1 MATSPVAGD
10 GGRTEKDVVSLEEIL
25 RAFGAPINEEQAW
38 AMCYQCAK
46 SLQDDWRRCRKE
58 CFQFTGG
65 ESVAL
70 RKDGSVGAV
79 RTDTSGPARFESQLV
94 YSLGLVVYRAL
105 DYGLSESEERELSH
119 PLEDLIDRMTSNDND
134 DSQNHD
140 EGIEDSDEEITSEDT
155 VKTLERVVKL
165 CASHLQNPSE
175 AAGHYQ
181 AVCRALVAEC
191 QELTSFL
198 AKISMGK
205 EALREMA
212 DEIGDVDDEDLD
224 QLQLAKEE
232 WARLWMQVMKDLRS
246 GVHLKKVVVE
256 HNTGPM
262 EWELTPYE
270 ILMDDIRS
278 RRYVLR
284 KVMPEEVNS
293 WVDGEPPQV
302 MEKLQKNAHDVILEF
317 IRSRPPLSAAHV
329 WRYLEAKN
337 RQLKPPPPEEKT
349 LHERIMDEIKE
360 LPKLKPVSRRNQL
373 VKSQTRVKLPIPE
386 IQVFFSNEQEEEEAE
401 EGDEN
406 DGSPTPKKKILKA
419 PDFKFNWDSEED
431 TDSEKENEDF
441 SGYDDVNPK
450 RRKEPDYDFDPDP
463 DLPVPVDTVVRFTR
477 TAGAWDWLRAS
488 FSDWVVSLLD
498 AGFQT
503 LEQICAYLFPGA
515 RRGLSKLLVAVKGLG
530 TIRAQT
536 QATAPSAYPD
546 LPPDDELL
554 LVLPGQTVD
563 EVTDL
568 MSPPSPQQRP
578 RRNSLGSETPTQEIA
593 TQSHRVRFSGMMG
606 NGHAYGGG
614 GGPYYRYIDPEEE
627 KHEAWKNPVQCLSL
641 TIEEVM
647 HIREVLVS
655 AELENL
661 QGRREIY
668 LLLKKGKICFSCRSK
683 RFSIFNW
690 SYTCKFCKRCVCSHC
705 CRKMRIPT
713 EHFLRTPVYTLSP
726 TTSPHSSP
734 SNAVDQ
740 LKEDTLTS
748 DFRVAADVEK
758 SSVESNETGDIQHVQ
773 HVHLHSL
780 QENSTERNNNTTGEV
795 HVRVVLHV
803 EEGSIESTGSAPST
817 PNASPSI
824 APKILRQPFMDK
836 APMMDICVDCKAFV
850 CDIIRASKTTLAYH
864 ARRPLTRHQSMR
876 RDKSAPPRAKF
887 ERNNQHR
894 SSVKFDASQ
903 QQVSFEK

>member
-1 MATSPVAGD
+1 
-10 GGRTEKDVVSLEEIL
+10 KDVFTLEEIL

-65 ESVAL
+65 EGVAL

-79 RTDTSGPARFESQLV
+79 RTDTSGPVRFESQLV

-155 VKTLERVVKL
+155 VKTLQQVVKL

-284 KVMPEEVNS
+284 KVM
-293 WVDGEPPQV
+293 VDGEPPQV

-317 IRSRPPLSAAHV
+317 IRSRPPLSAA
-329 WRYLEAKN
+329 KN
-337 RQLKPPPPEEKT
+337 RQLKPAPPEEKT

-373 VKSQTRVKLPIPE
+373 VKSQTIDIVRVKTAL
-386 IQVFFSNEQEEEEAE
+386 EQEEEAE

-419 PDFKFNWDSEED
+419 PDFKFNWDSEEE

-450 RRKEPDYDFDPDP
+450 RRKEFH
-463 DLPVPVDTVVRFTR
+463 VVEQL
-477 TAGAWDWLRAS
+477 GSMGLLS
-488 FSDWVVSLLD
+488 PFS
-498 AGFQT
+498 T
-503 LEQICAYLFPGA
+503 
-515 RRGLSKLLVAVKGLG
+515 
-530 TIRAQT
+530 
-536 QATAPSAYPD
+536 
-546 LPPDDELL
+546 
-554 LVLPGQTVD
+554 
-563 EVTDL
+563 VTDL
-568 MSPPSPQQRP
+568 MSPPSPQHRP

-593 TQSHRVRFSGMMG
+593 TQSHR
-606 NGHAYGGG
+606 
-614 GGPYYRYIDPEEE
+614 
-627 KHEAWKNPVQCLSL
+627 EAWKNPVQCLSL

-748 DFRVAADVEK
+748 DSSVGSDVEK
-758 SSVESNETGDIQHVQ
+758 SSVESNNTEDTQHVQHVQ
-773 HVHLHSL
+773 HVHLHTVE
-780 QENSTERNNNTTGEV
+780 ENS
-795 HVRVVLHV
+795 L
-803 EEGSIESTGSAPST
+803 ESTGSAPST

-824 APKILRQPFMDK
+824 APKILRQPFLDK

-864 ARRPLTRHQSMR
+864 ARRPLTRHQSIR

-887 ERNNQHR
+887 DRNNQHR

>member
-1 MATSPVAGD
+1 MATSPVAGEV
-10 GGRTEKDVVSLEEIL
+10 GRTEKDVFTLEEIL

-65 ESVAL
+65 EGVAL

-79 RTDTSGPARFESQLV
+79 RTDTSGPVRFESQLV

-155 VKTLERVVKL
+155 VKTLQQVVKL

-284 KVMPEEVNS
+284 KVM
-293 WVDGEPPQV
+293 VDGEPPQV

-317 IRSRPPLSAAHV
+317 IRSRPPLSAA
-329 WRYLEAKN
+329 KN
-337 RQLKPPPPEEKT
+337 RQLKPAPPEEKT

-373 VKSQTRVKLPIPE
+373 VKSQTIDIVRVKTAL
-386 IQVFFSNEQEEEEAE
+386 EQEEEAE

-419 PDFKFNWDSEED
+419 PDFKFNWDSEEE

-450 RRKEPDYDFDPDP
+450 RRKEFH
-463 DLPVPVDTVVRFTR
+463 VVEQL
-477 TAGAWDWLRAS
+477 GSMGLLS
-488 FSDWVVSLLD
+488 PFS
-498 AGFQT
+498 T
-503 LEQICAYLFPGA
+503 
-515 RRGLSKLLVAVKGLG
+515 
-530 TIRAQT
+530 
-536 QATAPSAYPD
+536 
-546 LPPDDELL
+546 
-554 LVLPGQTVD
+554 
-563 EVTDL
+563 VTDL
-568 MSPPSPQQRP
+568 MSPPSPQHRP

-593 TQSHRVRFSGMMG
+593 TQSHR
-606 NGHAYGGG
+606 
-614 GGPYYRYIDPEEE
+614 
-627 KHEAWKNPVQCLSL
+627 EAWKNPVQCLSL

-748 DFRVAADVEK
+748 DGSVGSDVEK
-758 SSVESNETGDIQHVQ
+758 SSVESNNTEDTQHVP
-773 HVHLHSL
+773 HVHLHSVA
-780 QENSTERNNNTTGEV
+780 ENS
-795 HVRVVLHV
+795 L
-803 EEGSIESTGSAPST
+803 ESTGSAPST

-824 APKILRQPFMDK
+824 APKILRQPFLDK

-864 ARRPLTRHQSMR
+864 ARRPLTRHQSIR

-887 ERNNQHR
+887 DRNNQHR

>member
-1 MATSPVAGD
+1 MATSPVAGEV
-10 GGRTEKDVVSLEEIL
+10 GRTEKDVFTLEEIL

-65 ESVAL
+65 EGVAL

-79 RTDTSGPARFESQLV
+79 RTDTSGPVRFESQLV

-155 VKTLERVVKL
+155 VKTLQQVVKL

-284 KVMPEEVNS
+284 KVM
-293 WVDGEPPQV
+293 VDGEPPQV

-337 RQLKPPPPEEKT
+337 RQLKPAPPEEKT

-373 VKSQTRVKLPIPE
+373 VKSQTIDIVRVKTAL
-386 IQVFFSNEQEEEEAE
+386 EQEEEAE

-419 PDFKFNWDSEED
+419 PDFKFNWDSEEE

-450 RRKEPDYDFDPDP
+450 RRKEPDFDFDPDP

-477 TAGAWDWLRAS
+477 TAGVWDWLRAS

-503 LEQICAYLFPGA
+503 LEQICAYLFP
-515 RRGLSKLLVAVKGLG
+515 
-530 TIRAQT
+530 
-536 QATAPSAYPD
+536 
-546 LPPDDELL
+546 
-554 LVLPGQTVD
+554 VLPGQTVD
-563 EVTDL
+563 DVTDL
-568 MSPPSPQQRP
+568 MSPPSPQHRP

-593 TQSHRVRFSGMMG
+593 TQSHR
-606 NGHAYGGG
+606 
-614 GGPYYRYIDPEEE
+614 
-627 KHEAWKNPVQCLSL
+627 EAWKNPVQCLSL

-748 DFRVAADVEK
+748 DSSVGSDVEK
-758 SSVESNETGDIQHVQ
+758 SSVESNNTEDTQHVPHVPRVP
-773 HVHLHSL
+773 HVHLHSVA
-780 QENSTERNNNTTGEV
+780 ENSLERNNNTPGEV
-795 HVRVVLHV
+795 HVRVTLHV
-803 EEGSIESTGSAPST
+803 EDSLMESTGSAPST

-824 APKILRQPFMDK
+824 APKILRQPFLDK

-864 ARRPLTRHQSMR
+864 ARRPLTRHQSIR

-887 ERNNQHR
+887 DRNNQHR

>member
-1 MATSPVAGD
+1 MATSPVAGEV
-10 GGRTEKDVVSLEEIL
+10 GRTEKDVFTLEEIL

-65 ESVAL
+65 EGVAL

-79 RTDTSGPARFESQLV
+79 RTDTSGPVRFESQLV

-155 VKTLERVVKL
+155 VKTLQQVVKL

-284 KVMPEEVNS
+284 KVM
-293 WVDGEPPQV
+293 VDGEPPQV

-317 IRSRPPLSAAHV
+317 IRSRPPLSAA
-329 WRYLEAKN
+329 KN
-337 RQLKPPPPEEKT
+337 RQLKPAPPEEKT

-373 VKSQTRVKLPIPE
+373 VKSQTK
-386 IQVFFSNEQEEEEAE
+386 QEEEAE

-419 PDFKFNWDSEED
+419 PDFKFNWDSEEE

-450 RRKEPDYDFDPDP
+450 RRKEPDFDFDPDP

-477 TAGAWDWLRAS
+477 TAGVWDWLRAS

-530 TIRAQT
+530 TIRAQM
-536 QATAPSAYPD
+536 QATTPSTYPD
-546 LPPDDELL
+546 LPSDDE
-554 LVLPGQTVD
+554 VLPGQTVD
-563 EVTDL
+563 DVTDL
-568 MSPPSPQQRP
+568 MSPPSPQHRP

-593 TQSHRVRFSGMMG
+593 TQSHR
-606 NGHAYGGG
+606 
-614 GGPYYRYIDPEEE
+614 
-627 KHEAWKNPVQCLSL
+627 EAWKNPVQCLSL

-748 DFRVAADVEK
+748 DGSVGSDVEK
-758 SSVESNETGDIQHVQ
+758 SSVESNNTEDTQHVP
-773 HVHLHSL
+773 HVHLHSVA
-780 QENSTERNNNTTGEV
+780 ENS
-795 HVRVVLHV
+795 L
-803 EEGSIESTGSAPST
+803 ESTGSAPST

-824 APKILRQPFMDK
+824 APKILRQPFLDK

-864 ARRPLTRHQSMR
+864 ARRPLTRHQSIR

-887 ERNNQHR
+887 DRNNQHR

>member
-1 MATSPVAGD
+1 MATSPVAGEV
-10 GGRTEKDVVSLEEIL
+10 GRTEKDVFTLEEIL

-65 ESVAL
+65 EGVAL

-79 RTDTSGPARFESQLV
+79 RTDTSGPVRFESQLV

-155 VKTLERVVKL
+155 VKTLQQVVKL

-284 KVMPEEVNS
+284 KVMPEEVNQ

-337 RQLKPPPPEEKT
+337 RQLKPAPPEEKT

-373 VKSQTRVKLPIPE
+373 VKSQTRIKLPFPE
-386 IQVFFSNEQEEEEAE
+386 IQVFFSDVDIVRVKTALEQEEEAE

-419 PDFKFNWDSEED
+419 PDFKFNWDSEEE

-450 RRKEPDYDFDPDP
+450 RRK
-463 DLPVPVDTVVRFTR
+463 
-477 TAGAWDWLRAS
+477 
-488 FSDWVVSLLD
+488 
-498 AGFQT
+498 
-503 LEQICAYLFPGA
+503 
-515 RRGLSKLLVAVKGLG
+515 
-530 TIRAQT
+530 
-536 QATAPSAYPD
+536 
-546 LPPDDELL
+546 
-554 LVLPGQTVD
+554 VLPGQTVD
-563 EVTDL
+563 DVTDL
-568 MSPPSPQQRP
+568 MSPPSPQHRP

-593 TQSHRVRFSGMMG
+593 TQSHR
-606 NGHAYGGG
+606 
-614 GGPYYRYIDPEEE
+614 
-627 KHEAWKNPVQCLSL
+627 EAWKNPVQCLSL

-748 DFRVAADVEK
+748 DSSVGSDVEK
-758 SSVESNETGDIQHVQ
+758 SSVESNNTEDTQHVPHVPRVP
-773 HVHLHSL
+773 HVHLHSVA
-780 QENSTERNNNTTGEV
+780 ENSLERNNNTPGEV
-795 HVRVVLHV
+795 HVRVTLHV
-803 EEGSIESTGSAPST
+803 EDSLMESTGSAPST

-824 APKILRQPFMDK
+824 APKILRQPFLDK

-864 ARRPLTRHQSMR
+864 ARRPLTRHQSIR

-887 ERNNQHR
+887 DRNNQHR

>member
-1 MATSPVAGD
+1 MATSPVAGEV
-10 GGRTEKDVVSLEEIL
+10 GRTEKDVFTLEEIL

-65 ESVAL
+65 EGVAL

-79 RTDTSGPARFESQLV
+79 RTDTSGPVRFESQLV

-155 VKTLERVVKL
+155 VKTLQQVVKL

-284 KVMPEEVNS
+284 KVMPEEVNQ

-337 RQLKPPPPEEKT
+337 RQLKPAPPEEKT

-373 VKSQTRVKLPIPE
+373 VKSQTRIKLPFPE
-386 IQVFFSNEQEEEEAE
+386 IQVFFSDVDIVRVKTALEQEEEAE

-419 PDFKFNWDSEED
+419 PDFKFNWDSEEE

-450 RRKEPDYDFDPDP
+450 RRKEPDFDFDPDP

-477 TAGAWDWLRAS
+477 TAGVWDWLRAS

-503 LEQICAYLFPGA
+503 LEQICAYLFP
-515 RRGLSKLLVAVKGLG
+515 
-530 TIRAQT
+530 
-536 QATAPSAYPD
+536 
-546 LPPDDELL
+546 
-554 LVLPGQTVD
+554 VLPGQTVD
-563 EVTDL
+563 DVTDL
-568 MSPPSPQQRP
+568 MSPPSPQHRP

-593 TQSHRVRFSGMMG
+593 TQSHR
-606 NGHAYGGG
+606 
-614 GGPYYRYIDPEEE
+614 
-627 KHEAWKNPVQCLSL
+627 EAWKNPVQCLSL

-748 DFRVAADVEK
+748 DSSVGSDVEK
-758 SSVESNETGDIQHVQ
+758 SSVESNNTEDTQHVPHVPRVP
-773 HVHLHSL
+773 HVHLHSVA
-780 QENSTERNNNTTGEV
+780 ENS
-795 HVRVVLHV
+795 L
-803 EEGSIESTGSAPST
+803 ESTGSAPST

-824 APKILRQPFMDK
+824 APKILRQPFLDK

-864 ARRPLTRHQSMR
+864 ARRPLTRHQSIR

-887 ERNNQHR
+887 DRNNQHR

>member
-10 GGRTEKDVVSLEEIL
+10 GGRSEKDVFSLEEIL

-79 RTDTSGPARFESQLV
+79 RTESSGPARFESQLV

-155 VKTLERVVKL
+155 VKTLEQVVKL

-284 KVMPEEVNS
+284 KVMPEEVNQ

-317 IRSRPPLSAAHV
+317 IRSRPPLSAA
-329 WRYLEAKN
+329 KN
-337 RQLKPPPPEEKT
+337 RQLKPAPPEEKT

-373 VKSQTRVKLPIPE
+373 VKSQTIDIVRVKTAL
-386 IQVFFSNEQEEEEAE
+386 EQEEEEAE

-419 PDFKFNWDSEED
+419 PDFKFNWDSEEE

-450 RRKEPDYDFDPDP
+450 RRK
-463 DLPVPVDTVVRFTR
+463 
-477 TAGAWDWLRAS
+477 
-488 FSDWVVSLLD
+488 
-498 AGFQT
+498 GFQT
-503 LEQICAYLFPGA
+503 LEQICAYLFP
-515 RRGLSKLLVAVKGLG
+515 
-530 TIRAQT
+530 
-536 QATAPSAYPD
+536 
-546 LPPDDELL
+546 
-554 LVLPGQTVD
+554 VLPGQTVD

-568 MSPPSPQQRP
+568 MSDPSTQQRP

-593 TQSHRVRFSGMMG
+593 TQSHR
-606 NGHAYGGG
+606 
-614 GGPYYRYIDPEEE
+614 
-627 KHEAWKNPVQCLSL
+627 EAWKNPVQCLSL

-748 DFRVAADVEK
+748 VSSEAGQD
-758 SSVESNETGDIQHVQ
+758 SSVESTDTEDNVIQY
-773 HVHLHSL
+773 VHLHSTSIE
-780 QENSTERNNNTTGEV
+780 ENSVERNNNTTGEV
-795 HVRVVLHV
+795 HVRVTLHV
-803 EEGSIESTGSAPST
+803 EEGSLESTGSAPST

-824 APKILRQPFMDK
+824 APKILRQPFLDK

-887 ERNNQHR
+887 DRNNQHR

>member
-1 MATSPVAGD
+1 MATSPVAGEV
-10 GGRTEKDVVSLEEIL
+10 GRTEKDVFTLEEIL

-65 ESVAL
+65 EGVAL

-79 RTDTSGPARFESQLV
+79 RTDTSGPVRFESQLV

-155 VKTLERVVKL
+155 VKTLQQVVKL

-284 KVMPEEVNS
+284 KVMPEEVNQ

-337 RQLKPPPPEEKT
+337 RQLKPAPPEEKT

-373 VKSQTRVKLPIPE
+373 VKSQTRIKLPFPE
-386 IQVFFSNEQEEEEAE
+386 IQVFFSDVDIVRVKTALEQEEEAE

-419 PDFKFNWDSEED
+419 PDFKFNWDSEEE

-450 RRKEPDYDFDPDP
+450 RRK
-463 DLPVPVDTVVRFTR
+463 
-477 TAGAWDWLRAS
+477 
-488 FSDWVVSLLD
+488 
-498 AGFQT
+498 
-503 LEQICAYLFPGA
+503 
-515 RRGLSKLLVAVKGLG
+515 
-530 TIRAQT
+530 
-536 QATAPSAYPD
+536 
-546 LPPDDELL
+546 
-554 LVLPGQTVD
+554 
-563 EVTDL
+563 VTDL
-568 MSPPSPQQRP
+568 MSPPSPQHRP

-606 NGHAYGGG
+606 SGHGGG
-614 GGPYYRYIDPEEE
+614 GGTYYGYIDPEEA

-748 DFRVAADVEK
+748 DSSVGSDVEK
-758 SSVESNETGDIQHVQ
+758 SSVESNNTEDTQHVPHVPRVP
-773 HVHLHSL
+773 HVHLHSVA
-780 QENSTERNNNTTGEV
+780 ENSLERNNNTPGEV
-795 HVRVVLHV
+795 HVRVTLHV
-803 EEGSIESTGSAPST
+803 EDSLMESTGSAPST

-824 APKILRQPFMDK
+824 APKILRQPFLDK

-864 ARRPLTRHQSMR
+864 ARRPLTRHQSIR

-887 ERNNQHR
+887 DRNNQHR

>member
-317 IRSRPPLSAAHV
+317 IRSRPPLSAA
-329 WRYLEAKN
+329 KN
-337 RQLKPPPPEEKT
+337 RQLKPAPPEEKT

-386 IQVFFSNEQEEEEAE
+386 IQVFFSNVDIVRVKTALEQEEEEAE

-419 PDFKFNWDSEED
+419 PDFKFNWDSEAN

-503 LEQICAYLFPGA
+503 LEQICAYLFPEFHVVEQLGSM
-515 RRGLSKLLVAVKGLG
+515 GLLSQFS
-530 TIRAQT
+530 T
-536 QATAPSAYPD
+536 
-546 LPPDDELL
+546 
-554 LVLPGQTVD
+554 
-563 EVTDL
+563 VTDL

-593 TQSHRVRFSGMMG
+593 TQSHR
-606 NGHAYGGG
+606 
-614 GGPYYRYIDPEEE
+614 
-627 KHEAWKNPVQCLSL
+627 EAWKNPVQCLSL

-748 DFRVAADVEK
+748 
-758 SSVESNETGDIQHVQ
+758 
-773 HVHLHSL
+773 
-780 QENSTERNNNTTGEV
+780 
-795 HVRVVLHV
+795 
-803 EEGSIESTGSAPST
+803 TGSAPST

>member
-1 MATSPVAGD
+1 MATSPVAGEV
-10 GGRTEKDVVSLEEIL
+10 GRTEKDVFTLEEIL

-65 ESVAL
+65 EGVAL

-79 RTDTSGPARFESQLV
+79 RTDTSGPVRFESQLV

-155 VKTLERVVKL
+155 VKTLQQVVKL

-284 KVMPEEVNS
+284 KVMPEEVNQ

-317 IRSRPPLSAAHV
+317 IRSRPPLSAA
-329 WRYLEAKN
+329 KN
-337 RQLKPPPPEEKT
+337 RQLKPAPPEEKT

-373 VKSQTRVKLPIPE
+373 VKSQTIDIVRVKTAL
-386 IQVFFSNEQEEEEAE
+386 EQEEEAE

-419 PDFKFNWDSEED
+419 PDFKFNWDSEEE

-450 RRKEPDYDFDPDP
+450 RRKEPDFDFDPDP

-477 TAGAWDWLRAS
+477 TAGVWDWLRAS

-503 LEQICAYLFPGA
+503 LEQICAYLFP
-515 RRGLSKLLVAVKGLG
+515 
-530 TIRAQT
+530 
-536 QATAPSAYPD
+536 
-546 LPPDDELL
+546 
-554 LVLPGQTVD
+554 VLPGQTVD
-563 EVTDL
+563 DVTDL
-568 MSPPSPQQRP
+568 MSPPSPQHRP

-593 TQSHRVRFSGMMG
+593 TQSHR
-606 NGHAYGGG
+606 
-614 GGPYYRYIDPEEE
+614 
-627 KHEAWKNPVQCLSL
+627 EAWKNPVQCLSL

-748 DFRVAADVEK
+748 DSSVGSDVEK
-758 SSVESNETGDIQHVQ
+758 SSVESNNTEDTQHVPHVPRVP
-773 HVHLHSL
+773 HVHLHSVA
-780 QENSTERNNNTTGEV
+780 ENSLERNNNTPGEV
-795 HVRVVLHV
+795 HVRVTLHV
-803 EEGSIESTGSAPST
+803 EDSLMESTGSAPST

-824 APKILRQPFMDK
+824 APKILRQPFLDK

-864 ARRPLTRHQSMR
+864 ARRPLTRHQSIR

-887 ERNNQHR
+887 DRNNQHR

>member
-1 MATSPVAGD
+1 MATSPVAGEV
-10 GGRTEKDVVSLEEIL
+10 GRTEKDVFTLEEIL

-65 ESVAL
+65 EGVAL

-79 RTDTSGPARFESQLV
+79 RTDTSGPVRFESQLV

-155 VKTLERVVKL
+155 VKTLQQVVKL

-284 KVMPEEVNS
+284 KVMPEEVNQ

-317 IRSRPPLSAAHV
+317 IRSRPPLSAA
-329 WRYLEAKN
+329 KN
-337 RQLKPPPPEEKT
+337 RQLKPAPPEEKT

-373 VKSQTRVKLPIPE
+373 VKSQTIDIVRVKTAL
-386 IQVFFSNEQEEEEAE
+386 EQEEEAE

-419 PDFKFNWDSEED
+419 PDFKFNWDSEEE

-450 RRKEPDYDFDPDP
+450 RRK
-463 DLPVPVDTVVRFTR
+463 
-477 TAGAWDWLRAS
+477 
-488 FSDWVVSLLD
+488 
-498 AGFQT
+498 
-503 LEQICAYLFPGA
+503 
-515 RRGLSKLLVAVKGLG
+515 
-530 TIRAQT
+530 
-536 QATAPSAYPD
+536 
-546 LPPDDELL
+546 
-554 LVLPGQTVD
+554 
-563 EVTDL
+563 VTDL
-568 MSPPSPQQRP
+568 MSPPSPQHRP

-593 TQSHRVRFSGMMG
+593 TQSHR
-606 NGHAYGGG
+606 
-614 GGPYYRYIDPEEE
+614 
-627 KHEAWKNPVQCLSL
+627 EAWKNPVQCLSL

-748 DFRVAADVEK
+748 DSSVGSDVEK
-758 SSVESNETGDIQHVQ
+758 SSVESNNTEDTQHVPHVPRVP
-773 HVHLHSL
+773 HVHLHSVA
-780 QENSTERNNNTTGEV
+780 ENSLERNNNTPGEV
-795 HVRVVLHV
+795 HVRVTLHV
-803 EEGSIESTGSAPST
+803 EDSLMESTGSAPST

-824 APKILRQPFMDK
+824 APKILRQPFLDK

-864 ARRPLTRHQSMR
+864 ARRPLTRHQSIR

-887 ERNNQHR
+887 DRNNQHR

>member
-284 KVMPEEVNS
+284 KVM
-293 WVDGEPPQV
+293 VDGEPPQV

-317 IRSRPPLSAAHV
+317 IRSRPPLSAA
-329 WRYLEAKN
+329 KN
-337 RQLKPPPPEEKT
+337 RQLKPAPPEEKT

-373 VKSQTRVKLPIPE
+373 VKSQTIDIVRVKTAL
-386 IQVFFSNEQEEEEAE
+386 EQEEEEAE

-419 PDFKFNWDSEED
+419 PDFKFNWDSEAN

-450 RRKEPDYDFDPDP
+450 RRKEFH
-463 DLPVPVDTVVRFTR
+463 VVEQL
-477 TAGAWDWLRAS
+477 GSMGLLS
-488 FSDWVVSLLD
+488 QFS
-498 AGFQT
+498 T
-503 LEQICAYLFPGA
+503 
-515 RRGLSKLLVAVKGLG
+515 
-530 TIRAQT
+530 
-536 QATAPSAYPD
+536 
-546 LPPDDELL
+546 
-554 LVLPGQTVD
+554 
-563 EVTDL
+563 VTDL

-593 TQSHRVRFSGMMG
+593 TQSHR
-606 NGHAYGGG
+606 
-614 GGPYYRYIDPEEE
+614 
-627 KHEAWKNPVQCLSL
+627 EAWKNPVQCLSL

-758 SSVESNETGDIQHVQ
+758 SSVES
-773 HVHLHSL
+773 
-780 QENSTERNNNTTGEV
+780 
-795 HVRVVLHV
+795 
-803 EEGSIESTGSAPST
+803 TGSAPST

>member
-1 MATSPVAGD
+1 MATSPVAGEV
-10 GGRTEKDVVSLEEIL
+10 GRTEKDVFTLEEIL

-65 ESVAL
+65 EGVAL

-79 RTDTSGPARFESQLV
+79 RTDTSGPVRFESQLV

-155 VKTLERVVKL
+155 VKTLQQVVKL

-284 KVMPEEVNS
+284 KVM
-293 WVDGEPPQV
+293 VDGEPPQV

-317 IRSRPPLSAAHV
+317 IRSRPPLSAA
-329 WRYLEAKN
+329 KN
-337 RQLKPPPPEEKT
+337 RQLKPAPPEEKT

-373 VKSQTRVKLPIPE
+373 VKSQTIDIVRVKTAL
-386 IQVFFSNEQEEEEAE
+386 EQEEEAE

-419 PDFKFNWDSEED
+419 PDFKFNWDSEEE

-450 RRKEPDYDFDPDP
+450 RRKEFH
-463 DLPVPVDTVVRFTR
+463 VVEQL
-477 TAGAWDWLRAS
+477 GSMGLLS
-488 FSDWVVSLLD
+488 PFS
-498 AGFQT
+498 T
-503 LEQICAYLFPGA
+503 
-515 RRGLSKLLVAVKGLG
+515 
-530 TIRAQT
+530 
-536 QATAPSAYPD
+536 
-546 LPPDDELL
+546 
-554 LVLPGQTVD
+554 
-563 EVTDL
+563 VTDL
-568 MSPPSPQQRP
+568 MSPPSPQHRP

-593 TQSHRVRFSGMMG
+593 TQSHR
-606 NGHAYGGG
+606 
-614 GGPYYRYIDPEEE
+614 
-627 KHEAWKNPVQCLSL
+627 EAWKNPVQCLSL

-748 DFRVAADVEK
+748 DSSVGSDVEK
-758 SSVESNETGDIQHVQ
+758 SSVESNNTEDTQHVPHVPRVP
-773 HVHLHSL
+773 HVHLHSVA
-780 QENSTERNNNTTGEV
+780 ENSLERNNNTPGEV
-795 HVRVVLHV
+795 HVRVTLHV
-803 EEGSIESTGSAPST
+803 EDSLMESTGSAPST

-824 APKILRQPFMDK
+824 APKILRQPFLDK

-864 ARRPLTRHQSMR
+864 ARRPLTRHQSIR

-887 ERNNQHR
+887 DRNNQHR

>member
-10 GGRTEKDVVSLEEIL
+10 GGRSEKDVFSLEEIL

-79 RTDTSGPARFESQLV
+79 RTESSGPARFESQLV

-155 VKTLERVVKL
+155 VKTLEQVVKL

-284 KVMPEEVNS
+284 KVMPEEVNQ

-317 IRSRPPLSAAHV
+317 IRSRPPLSAA
-329 WRYLEAKN
+329 KN
-337 RQLKPPPPEEKT
+337 RQLKPAPPEEKT

-373 VKSQTRVKLPIPE
+373 VKSQTIDIVRVKTAL
-386 IQVFFSNEQEEEEAE
+386 EQEEEEAE

-419 PDFKFNWDSEED
+419 PDFKFNWDSEEE

-450 RRKEPDYDFDPDP
+450 RRK
-463 DLPVPVDTVVRFTR
+463 
-477 TAGAWDWLRAS
+477 
-488 FSDWVVSLLD
+488 
-498 AGFQT
+498 
-503 LEQICAYLFPGA
+503 
-515 RRGLSKLLVAVKGLG
+515 
-530 TIRAQT
+530 
-536 QATAPSAYPD
+536 
-546 LPPDDELL
+546 
-554 LVLPGQTVD
+554 
-563 EVTDL
+563 VTDL
-568 MSPPSPQQRP
+568 MSDPSTQQRP

-593 TQSHRVRFSGMMG
+593 TQSHR
-606 NGHAYGGG
+606 
-614 GGPYYRYIDPEEE
+614 
-627 KHEAWKNPVQCLSL
+627 EAWKNPVQCLSL

-748 DFRVAADVEK
+748 VSSEAGQD
-758 SSVESNETGDIQHVQ
+758 SSVESTDTEDNVIQY
-773 HVHLHSL
+773 VHLHSTSIE
-780 QENSTERNNNTTGEV
+780 ENSVERNNNTTGEV
-795 HVRVVLHV
+795 HVRVTLHV
-803 EEGSIESTGSAPST
+803 EEGSLESTGSAPST

-824 APKILRQPFMDK
+824 APKILRQPFLDK

-887 ERNNQHR
+887 DRNNQHR

>member
-10 GGRTEKDVVSLEEIL
+10 GGRSEKDVFSLEEIL

-79 RTDTSGPARFESQLV
+79 RTESSGPARFESQLV

-155 VKTLERVVKL
+155 VKTLEQVVKISQGFHDLLGTLALKEVKL

-284 KVMPEEVNS
+284 KVM
-293 WVDGEPPQV
+293 
-302 MEKLQKNAHDVILEF
+302 
-317 IRSRPPLSAAHV
+317 
-329 WRYLEAKN
+329 AKN
-337 RQLKPPPPEEKT
+337 RQLKPAPPEEKT

-373 VKSQTRVKLPIPE
+373 VKSQTIDIVRVKTAL
-386 IQVFFSNEQEEEEAE
+386 EQEEEEAE

-419 PDFKFNWDSEED
+419 PDFKFNWDSEEE

-450 RRKEPDYDFDPDP
+450 RRKEPDFGDFDPG
-463 DLPVPVDTVVRFTR
+463 LPVPVDSVVRYTR
-477 TAGAWDWLRAS
+477 SAGVWDWLRAS
-488 FSDWVVSLLD
+488 LSDWVVSLLD

-515 RRGLSKLLVAVKGLG
+515 GRGLSRLLAAVKGLG
-530 TIRAQT
+530 TIRDAQT
-536 QATAPSAYPD
+536 QATAPSYAYPD
-546 LPPDDELL
+546 LPFDEEAL
-554 LVLPGQTVD
+554 
-563 EVTDL
+563 VTDL
-568 MSPPSPQQRP
+568 MLDPSTQQRP

-593 TQSHRVRFSGMMG
+593 TQSHR
-606 NGHAYGGG
+606 
-614 GGPYYRYIDPEEE
+614 
-627 KHEAWKNPVQCLSL
+627 EAWKNPVQCLSL

-690 SYTCKFCKRCVCSHC
+690 SYTCKFCKRGVSQAPGG
-705 CRKMRIPT
+705 CREGFM
-713 EHFLRTPVYTLSP
+713 YTLSP

-734 SNAVDQ
+734 SNDADQ
-740 LKEDTLTS
+740 LKEDTPAQVGHPYQVRLQGGSQAPGGSREGFMYT
-748 DFRVAADVEK
+748 
-758 SSVESNETGDIQHVQ
+758 
-773 HVHLHSL
+773 LSL
-780 QENSTERNNNTTGEV
+780 TTGGSLKEDTLTRGSLRLQGGLTV
-795 HVRVVLHV
+795 SRGVSKTSGYLG
-803 EEGSIESTGSAPST
+803 ETEGFMYTMKEDTPETTIPQGSTGSAPST

-824 APKILRQPFMDK
+824 APKILRQPFLDK

-887 ERNNQHR
+887 DRNNQHL

>member
-317 IRSRPPLSAAHV
+317 IRSRPPLSAA
-329 WRYLEAKN
+329 KN
-337 RQLKPPPPEEKT
+337 RQLKPAPPEEKT

-386 IQVFFSNEQEEEEAE
+386 IQVFFSNVDIVRVKTALEQEEEEAE

-419 PDFKFNWDSEED
+419 PDFKFNWDSEAN

-450 RRKEPDYDFDPDP
+450 RRKEFH
-463 DLPVPVDTVVRFTR
+463 VVEQL
-477 TAGAWDWLRAS
+477 GSMGLLS
-488 FSDWVVSLLD
+488 QFS
-498 AGFQT
+498 T
-503 LEQICAYLFPGA
+503 
-515 RRGLSKLLVAVKGLG
+515 
-530 TIRAQT
+530 
-536 QATAPSAYPD
+536 
-546 LPPDDELL
+546 
-554 LVLPGQTVD
+554 
-563 EVTDL
+563 VTDL

-593 TQSHRVRFSGMMG
+593 TQSHR
-606 NGHAYGGG
+606 
-614 GGPYYRYIDPEEE
+614 
-627 KHEAWKNPVQCLSL
+627 EAWKNPVQCLSL

-758 SSVESNETGDIQHVQ
+758 SSVESNETGDIHVQ

-780 QENSTERNNNTTGEV
+780 QENSV
-795 HVRVVLHV
+795 
-803 EEGSIESTGSAPST
+803 ESTGSAPST

>member
-1 MATSPVAGD
+1 MATSPVAGEV
-10 GGRTEKDVVSLEEIL
+10 GRTEKDVFTLEEIL

-65 ESVAL
+65 EGVAL

-79 RTDTSGPARFESQLV
+79 RTDTSGPVRFESQLV

-155 VKTLERVVKL
+155 VKTLQQVVKL

-284 KVMPEEVNS
+284 KVM
-293 WVDGEPPQV
+293 VDGEPPQV

-317 IRSRPPLSAAHV
+317 IRSRPPLSAA
-329 WRYLEAKN
+329 KN
-337 RQLKPPPPEEKT
+337 RQLKPAPPEEKT

-373 VKSQTRVKLPIPE
+373 VKSQTIDIVRVKTAL
-386 IQVFFSNEQEEEEAE
+386 EQEEEAE

-419 PDFKFNWDSEED
+419 PDFKFNWDSEEE

-450 RRKEPDYDFDPDP
+450 RRKEPDFDFDPDP

-477 TAGAWDWLRAS
+477 TAGVWDWLRAS

-503 LEQICAYLFPGA
+503 LEQICAYLFPEFHVVEQLGSM
-515 RRGLSKLLVAVKGLG
+515 GLLSPFS
-530 TIRAQT
+530 T
-536 QATAPSAYPD
+536 
-546 LPPDDELL
+546 
-554 LVLPGQTVD
+554 
-563 EVTDL
+563 VTDL
-568 MSPPSPQQRP
+568 MSPPSPQHRP

-593 TQSHRVRFSGMMG
+593 TQSHR
-606 NGHAYGGG
+606 
-614 GGPYYRYIDPEEE
+614 
-627 KHEAWKNPVQCLSL
+627 EAWKNPVQCLSL

-748 DFRVAADVEK
+748 DGSVGSDVEK
-758 SSVESNETGDIQHVQ
+758 SSVESNNTEDTQHVP
-773 HVHLHSL
+773 HVHLHSVA
-780 QENSTERNNNTTGEV
+780 ENS
-795 HVRVVLHV
+795 L
-803 EEGSIESTGSAPST
+803 ESTGSAPST

-824 APKILRQPFMDK
+824 APKILRQPFLDK

-864 ARRPLTRHQSMR
+864 ARRPLTRHQSIR

-887 ERNNQHR
+887 DRNNQHR

>member
-1 MATSPVAGD
+1 MATSPVAGEV
-10 GGRTEKDVVSLEEIL
+10 GRTEKDVFTLEEIL

-65 ESVAL
+65 EGVAL

-79 RTDTSGPARFESQLV
+79 RTDTSGPVRFESQLV

-155 VKTLERVVKL
+155 VKTLQQVVKL

-284 KVMPEEVNS
+284 KVM
-293 WVDGEPPQV
+293 VDGEPPQV

-317 IRSRPPLSAAHV
+317 IRSRPPLSAA
-329 WRYLEAKN
+329 KN
-337 RQLKPPPPEEKT
+337 RQLKPAPPEEKT

-373 VKSQTRVKLPIPE
+373 VKSQTIDIVRVKTAL
-386 IQVFFSNEQEEEEAE
+386 EQEEEAE

-419 PDFKFNWDSEED
+419 PDFKFNWDSEEE

-450 RRKEPDYDFDPDP
+450 RRKEPDFDFDPDP

-477 TAGAWDWLRAS
+477 TAGVWDWLRAS

-503 LEQICAYLFPGA
+503 LEQICAYLFP
-515 RRGLSKLLVAVKGLG
+515 
-530 TIRAQT
+530 
-536 QATAPSAYPD
+536 
-546 LPPDDELL
+546 
-554 LVLPGQTVD
+554 VLPGQTVD
-563 EVTDL
+563 DVTDL
-568 MSPPSPQQRP
+568 MSPPSPQHRP

-593 TQSHRVRFSGMMG
+593 TQSHR
-606 NGHAYGGG
+606 
-614 GGPYYRYIDPEEE
+614 
-627 KHEAWKNPVQCLSL
+627 EAWKNPVQCLSL

-748 DFRVAADVEK
+748 DGSVGSDVEK
-758 SSVESNETGDIQHVQ
+758 SSVESNNTEDTQHVP
-773 HVHLHSL
+773 HVHLHSVA
-780 QENSTERNNNTTGEV
+780 ENS
-795 HVRVVLHV
+795 L
-803 EEGSIESTGSAPST
+803 ESTGSAPST

-824 APKILRQPFMDK
+824 APKILRQPFLDK

-864 ARRPLTRHQSMR
+864 ARRPLTRHQSIR

-887 ERNNQHR
+887 DRNNQHR

>member
-1 MATSPVAGD
+1 MATSPVAGEV
-10 GGRTEKDVVSLEEIL
+10 GRTEKDVFTLEEIL

-65 ESVAL
+65 EGVAL

-79 RTDTSGPARFESQLV
+79 RTDTSGPVRFESQLV

-155 VKTLERVVKL
+155 VKTLQQVVKL

-284 KVMPEEVNS
+284 KVMPEEVNQ

-337 RQLKPPPPEEKT
+337 RQLKPAPPEEKT

-373 VKSQTRVKLPIPE
+373 VKSQTRIKLPFPE
-386 IQVFFSNEQEEEEAE
+386 IQVFFSDVDIVRVKTALEQEEEAE

-419 PDFKFNWDSEED
+419 PDFKFNWDSEEE

-450 RRKEPDYDFDPDP
+450 RRK
-463 DLPVPVDTVVRFTR
+463 
-477 TAGAWDWLRAS
+477 
-488 FSDWVVSLLD
+488 
-498 AGFQT
+498 
-503 LEQICAYLFPGA
+503 
-515 RRGLSKLLVAVKGLG
+515 
-530 TIRAQT
+530 
-536 QATAPSAYPD
+536 
-546 LPPDDELL
+546 
-554 LVLPGQTVD
+554 
-563 EVTDL
+563 VTDL
-568 MSPPSPQQRP
+568 MSPPSPQHRP

-593 TQSHRVRFSGMMG
+593 TQSHR
-606 NGHAYGGG
+606 
-614 GGPYYRYIDPEEE
+614 
-627 KHEAWKNPVQCLSL
+627 EAWKNPVQCLSL

-748 DFRVAADVEK
+748 DSSVGSDVEK
-758 SSVESNETGDIQHVQ
+758 SSVESNNTEDTQHVPHVPRVP
-773 HVHLHSL
+773 HVHLHSVA
-780 QENSTERNNNTTGEV
+780 ENSLERNNNTPGEV
-795 HVRVVLHV
+795 HVRVTLHV
-803 EEGSIESTGSAPST
+803 EDSLMESTGSAPST

-824 APKILRQPFMDK
+824 APKILRQPFLDK

-864 ARRPLTRHQSMR
+864 ARRPLTRHQSIR

-887 ERNNQHR
+887 DRNNQHR

>member
-386 IQVFFSNEQEEEEAE
+386 IQVFFSNVDIVRVKTALEQEEEEAE

-450 RRKEPDYDFDPDP
+450 RRK
-463 DLPVPVDTVVRFTR
+463 
-477 TAGAWDWLRAS
+477 
-488 FSDWVVSLLD
+488 
-498 AGFQT
+498 GFQT
-503 LEQICAYLFPGA
+503 LEQICAYLFP
-515 RRGLSKLLVAVKGLG
+515 
-530 TIRAQT
+530 
-536 QATAPSAYPD
+536 
-546 LPPDDELL
+546 
-554 LVLPGQTVD
+554 VLPGQTVD

>member
-284 KVMPEEVNS
+284 KVM
-293 WVDGEPPQV
+293 VDGEPPQV

-317 IRSRPPLSAAHV
+317 IRSRPPLSAA
-329 WRYLEAKN
+329 KN
-337 RQLKPPPPEEKT
+337 RQLKPAPPEEKT

-373 VKSQTRVKLPIPE
+373 VKSQTIDIVRVKTAL
-386 IQVFFSNEQEEEEAE
+386 EQEEEEAE

-419 PDFKFNWDSEED
+419 PDFKFNWDSEAN

-450 RRKEPDYDFDPDP
+450 RRK
-463 DLPVPVDTVVRFTR
+463 
-477 TAGAWDWLRAS
+477 
-488 FSDWVVSLLD
+488 
-498 AGFQT
+498 
-503 LEQICAYLFPGA
+503 
-515 RRGLSKLLVAVKGLG
+515 
-530 TIRAQT
+530 
-536 QATAPSAYPD
+536 
-546 LPPDDELL
+546 
-554 LVLPGQTVD
+554 
-563 EVTDL
+563 VTDL

-593 TQSHRVRFSGMMG
+593 TQSHR
-606 NGHAYGGG
+606 
-614 GGPYYRYIDPEEE
+614 
-627 KHEAWKNPVQCLSL
+627 EAWKNPVQCLSL

-758 SSVESNETGDIQHVQ
+758 SSVES
-773 HVHLHSL
+773 
-780 QENSTERNNNTTGEV
+780 
-795 HVRVVLHV
+795 
-803 EEGSIESTGSAPST
+803 TGSAPST

>member
-1 MATSPVAGD
+1 MATSPVAGEV
-10 GGRTEKDVVSLEEIL
+10 GRTEKDVFTLEEIL

-65 ESVAL
+65 EGVAL

-79 RTDTSGPARFESQLV
+79 RTDTSGPVRFESQLV

-155 VKTLERVVKL
+155 VKTLQQVVKL

-284 KVMPEEVNS
+284 KVM
-293 WVDGEPPQV
+293 VDGEPPQV

-317 IRSRPPLSAAHV
+317 IRSRPPLSAA
-329 WRYLEAKN
+329 KN
-337 RQLKPPPPEEKT
+337 RQLKPAPPEEKT

-373 VKSQTRVKLPIPE
+373 VKSQTRIKLPFPE
-386 IQVFFSNEQEEEEAE
+386 IQVFFSDVDIVRVKTALEQEEEAE

-419 PDFKFNWDSEED
+419 PDFKFNWDSEEE

-450 RRKEPDYDFDPDP
+450 RRK
-463 DLPVPVDTVVRFTR
+463 
-477 TAGAWDWLRAS
+477 
-488 FSDWVVSLLD
+488 
-498 AGFQT
+498 
-503 LEQICAYLFPGA
+503 
-515 RRGLSKLLVAVKGLG
+515 
-530 TIRAQT
+530 
-536 QATAPSAYPD
+536 
-546 LPPDDELL
+546 
-554 LVLPGQTVD
+554 VLPGQTVD
-563 EVTDL
+563 DVTDL
-568 MSPPSPQQRP
+568 MSPPSPQHRP

-593 TQSHRVRFSGMMG
+593 TQSHR
-606 NGHAYGGG
+606 
-614 GGPYYRYIDPEEE
+614 
-627 KHEAWKNPVQCLSL
+627 EAWKNPVQCLSL

-748 DFRVAADVEK
+748 DSSVGSDVEK
-758 SSVESNETGDIQHVQ
+758 SSVESNNTEDTQHVPHVPRVP
-773 HVHLHSL
+773 HVHLHSVA
-780 QENSTERNNNTTGEV
+780 ENSLERNNNTPGEV
-795 HVRVVLHV
+795 HVRVTLHV
-803 EEGSIESTGSAPST
+803 EDSLMESTGSAPST

-824 APKILRQPFMDK
+824 APKILRQPFLDK

-864 ARRPLTRHQSMR
+864 ARRPLTRHQSIR

-887 ERNNQHR
+887 DRNNQHR

>member
-1 MATSPVAGD
+1 MATSPVAGEV
-10 GGRTEKDVVSLEEIL
+10 GRTEKDVFTLEEIL

-65 ESVAL
+65 EGVAL

-79 RTDTSGPARFESQLV
+79 RTDTSGPVRFESQLV

-155 VKTLERVVKL
+155 VKTLQQVVKL

-284 KVMPEEVNS
+284 KVMPEEVNQ

-337 RQLKPPPPEEKT
+337 RQLKPAPPEEKT

-373 VKSQTRVKLPIPE
+373 VKSQTRIKLPFPE
-386 IQVFFSNEQEEEEAE
+386 IQVFFSDVDIVRVKTALEQEEEAE

-419 PDFKFNWDSEED
+419 PDFKFNWDSEEE

-450 RRKEPDYDFDPDP
+450 RRKEFH
-463 DLPVPVDTVVRFTR
+463 VVEQL
-477 TAGAWDWLRAS
+477 GSMGLLS
-488 FSDWVVSLLD
+488 PFS
-498 AGFQT
+498 T
-503 LEQICAYLFPGA
+503 
-515 RRGLSKLLVAVKGLG
+515 
-530 TIRAQT
+530 
-536 QATAPSAYPD
+536 
-546 LPPDDELL
+546 
-554 LVLPGQTVD
+554 
-563 EVTDL
+563 VTDL
-568 MSPPSPQQRP
+568 MSPPSPQHRP

-593 TQSHRVRFSGMMG
+593 TQSHR
-606 NGHAYGGG
+606 
-614 GGPYYRYIDPEEE
+614 
-627 KHEAWKNPVQCLSL
+627 EAWKNPVQCLSL

-748 DFRVAADVEK
+748 DSSVGSDVEK
-758 SSVESNETGDIQHVQ
+758 SSVESNNTEDTQHVPHVPRVP
-773 HVHLHSL
+773 HVHLHSVA
-780 QENSTERNNNTTGEV
+780 ENSLERNNNTPGEV
-795 HVRVVLHV
+795 HVRVTLHV
-803 EEGSIESTGSAPST
+803 EDSLMESTGSAPST

-824 APKILRQPFMDK
+824 APKILRQPFLDK

-864 ARRPLTRHQSMR
+864 ARRPLTRHQSIR

-887 ERNNQHR
+887 DRNNQHR

>member
-1 MATSPVAGD
+1 MATSPVAGEV
-10 GGRTEKDVVSLEEIL
+10 GRTEKDVFTLEEIL

-65 ESVAL
+65 EGVAL

-79 RTDTSGPARFESQLV
+79 RTDTSGPVRFESQLV

-155 VKTLERVVKL
+155 VKTLQQVVKL

-284 KVMPEEVNS
+284 KVMPEEVNQ

-337 RQLKPPPPEEKT
+337 RQLKPAPPEEKT

-373 VKSQTRVKLPIPE
+373 VKSQTRIKLPFPE
-386 IQVFFSNEQEEEEAE
+386 IQVFFSDVDIVRVKTALEQEEEAE

-419 PDFKFNWDSEED
+419 PDFKFNWDSEEE

-450 RRKEPDYDFDPDP
+450 RRK
-463 DLPVPVDTVVRFTR
+463 
-477 TAGAWDWLRAS
+477 
-488 FSDWVVSLLD
+488 
-498 AGFQT
+498 
-503 LEQICAYLFPGA
+503 
-515 RRGLSKLLVAVKGLG
+515 
-530 TIRAQT
+530 
-536 QATAPSAYPD
+536 
-546 LPPDDELL
+546 
-554 LVLPGQTVD
+554 VLPGQTVD
-563 EVTDL
+563 DVTDL
-568 MSPPSPQQRP
+568 MSPPSPQHRP

-606 NGHAYGGG
+606 SGHGGG
-614 GGPYYRYIDPEEE
+614 GGTYYGYIDPEEA

-748 DFRVAADVEK
+748 DSSVGSDVEK
-758 SSVESNETGDIQHVQ
+758 SSVESNNTEDTQHVPHVPRVP
-773 HVHLHSL
+773 HVHLHSVA
-780 QENSTERNNNTTGEV
+780 ENSLERNNNTPGEV
-795 HVRVVLHV
+795 HVRVTLHV
-803 EEGSIESTGSAPST
+803 EDSLMESTGSAPST

-824 APKILRQPFMDK
+824 APKILRQPFLDK

-864 ARRPLTRHQSMR
+864 ARRPLTRHQSIR

-887 ERNNQHR
+887 DRNNQHR

>member
-1 MATSPVAGD
+1 MATSPVAGEV
-10 GGRTEKDVVSLEEIL
+10 GRTEKDVFTLEEIL

-65 ESVAL
+65 EGVAL

-79 RTDTSGPARFESQLV
+79 RTDTSGPVRFESQLV

-155 VKTLERVVKL
+155 VKTLQQVVKL

-284 KVMPEEVNS
+284 KVM
-293 WVDGEPPQV
+293 VDGEPPQV

-317 IRSRPPLSAAHV
+317 IRSRPPLSAA
-329 WRYLEAKN
+329 KN
-337 RQLKPPPPEEKT
+337 RQLKPAPPEEKT

-373 VKSQTRVKLPIPE
+373 VKSQTIDIVRVKTAL
-386 IQVFFSNEQEEEEAE
+386 EQEEEAE

-419 PDFKFNWDSEED
+419 PDFKFNWDSEEE

-450 RRKEPDYDFDPDP
+450 RRKEPDFDFDPDP

-477 TAGAWDWLRAS
+477 TAGVWDWLRAS

-503 LEQICAYLFPGA
+503 LEQICAYLFP
-515 RRGLSKLLVAVKGLG
+515 
-530 TIRAQT
+530 
-536 QATAPSAYPD
+536 
-546 LPPDDELL
+546 
-554 LVLPGQTVD
+554 VLPGQTVD
-563 EVTDL
+563 DVTDL
-568 MSPPSPQQRP
+568 MSPPSPQHRP

-593 TQSHRVRFSGMMG
+593 TQSHR
-606 NGHAYGGG
+606 
-614 GGPYYRYIDPEEE
+614 
-627 KHEAWKNPVQCLSL
+627 EAWKNPVQCLSL

-748 DFRVAADVEK
+748 DSSVGSDVEK
-758 SSVESNETGDIQHVQ
+758 SSV
-773 HVHLHSL
+773 
-780 QENSTERNNNTTGEV
+780 
-795 HVRVVLHV
+795 
-803 EEGSIESTGSAPST
+803 ESTGSAPST

-824 APKILRQPFMDK
+824 APKILRQPFLDK

-864 ARRPLTRHQSMR
+864 ARRPLTRHQSIR

-887 ERNNQHR
+887 DRNNQHR

>member
-1 MATSPVAGD
+1 MATSPVAGEV
-10 GGRTEKDVVSLEEIL
+10 GRTEKDVFTLEEIL

-65 ESVAL
+65 EGVAL

-79 RTDTSGPARFESQLV
+79 RTDTSGPVRFESQLV

-155 VKTLERVVKL
+155 VKTLQQVVKL

-284 KVMPEEVNS
+284 KVMPEEVNQ

-337 RQLKPPPPEEKT
+337 RQLKPAPPEEKT

-373 VKSQTRVKLPIPE
+373 VKSQTRIKLPFPE
-386 IQVFFSNEQEEEEAE
+386 IQVFFSDVDIVRVKTALEQEEEAE

-419 PDFKFNWDSEED
+419 PDFKFNWDSEEE

-450 RRKEPDYDFDPDP
+450 RRKEPDFDFDPDP

-477 TAGAWDWLRAS
+477 TAGVWDWLRAS

-503 LEQICAYLFPGA
+503 LEQICAYLFPEFHVVEQLGSM
-515 RRGLSKLLVAVKGLG
+515 GLLSPFS
-530 TIRAQT
+530 T
-536 QATAPSAYPD
+536 
-546 LPPDDELL
+546 
-554 LVLPGQTVD
+554 
-563 EVTDL
+563 VTDL
-568 MSPPSPQQRP
+568 MSPPSPQHRP

-593 TQSHRVRFSGMMG
+593 TQSHR
-606 NGHAYGGG
+606 
-614 GGPYYRYIDPEEE
+614 
-627 KHEAWKNPVQCLSL
+627 EAWKNPVQCLSL

-748 DFRVAADVEK
+748 
-758 SSVESNETGDIQHVQ
+758 
-773 HVHLHSL
+773 
-780 QENSTERNNNTTGEV
+780 
-795 HVRVVLHV
+795 
-803 EEGSIESTGSAPST
+803 TGSAPST

-824 APKILRQPFMDK
+824 APKILRQPFLDK

-864 ARRPLTRHQSMR
+864 ARRPLTRHQSIR

-887 ERNNQHR
+887 DRNNQHR

>member
-10 GGRTEKDVVSLEEIL
+10 GGRSEKDVFSLEEIL

-79 RTDTSGPARFESQLV
+79 RTESSGPARFESQLV

-155 VKTLERVVKL
+155 VKTLEQVVKL

-284 KVMPEEVNS
+284 KVMPEEVNQ

-317 IRSRPPLSAAHV
+317 IRSRPPLSAA
-329 WRYLEAKN
+329 KN
-337 RQLKPPPPEEKT
+337 RQLKPAPPEEKT

-373 VKSQTRVKLPIPE
+373 VKSQTIDIVRVKTAL
-386 IQVFFSNEQEEEEAE
+386 EQEEEEAE

-419 PDFKFNWDSEED
+419 PDFKFNWDSEEE

-450 RRKEPDYDFDPDP
+450 RRKEFH
-463 DLPVPVDTVVRFTR
+463 VVEQL
-477 TAGAWDWLRAS
+477 GSMGLLS
-488 FSDWVVSLLD
+488 PFS
-498 AGFQT
+498 T
-503 LEQICAYLFPGA
+503 
-515 RRGLSKLLVAVKGLG
+515 
-530 TIRAQT
+530 
-536 QATAPSAYPD
+536 
-546 LPPDDELL
+546 
-554 LVLPGQTVD
+554 
-563 EVTDL
+563 VTDL
-568 MSPPSPQQRP
+568 MSDPSTQQRP

-593 TQSHRVRFSGMMG
+593 TQSHR
-606 NGHAYGGG
+606 
-614 GGPYYRYIDPEEE
+614 
-627 KHEAWKNPVQCLSL
+627 EAWKNPVQCLSL

-748 DFRVAADVEK
+748 VSSEAGQD
-758 SSVESNETGDIQHVQ
+758 SSVESTDTEDNVIQY
-773 HVHLHSL
+773 VHLHSTSIE
-780 QENSTERNNNTTGEV
+780 ENSVERNNNTTGEV
-795 HVRVVLHV
+795 HVRVTLHV
-803 EEGSIESTGSAPST
+803 EEGSLESTGSAPST

-824 APKILRQPFMDK
+824 APKILRQPFLDK

-887 ERNNQHR
+887 DRNNQHR

>member
-284 KVMPEEVNS
+284 KVM
-293 WVDGEPPQV
+293 VDGEPPQV

-317 IRSRPPLSAAHV
+317 IRSRPPLSAA
-329 WRYLEAKN
+329 KN
-337 RQLKPPPPEEKT
+337 RQLKPAPPEEKT

-373 VKSQTRVKLPIPE
+373 VKSQTIDIVRVKTAL
-386 IQVFFSNEQEEEEAE
+386 EQEEEEAE

-419 PDFKFNWDSEED
+419 PDFKFNWDSEAN

-450 RRKEPDYDFDPDP
+450 RRK
-463 DLPVPVDTVVRFTR
+463 
-477 TAGAWDWLRAS
+477 
-488 FSDWVVSLLD
+488 
-498 AGFQT
+498 
-503 LEQICAYLFPGA
+503 
-515 RRGLSKLLVAVKGLG
+515 
-530 TIRAQT
+530 
-536 QATAPSAYPD
+536 
-546 LPPDDELL
+546 
-554 LVLPGQTVD
+554 VLPGQTVD

-593 TQSHRVRFSGMMG
+593 TQSHR
-606 NGHAYGGG
+606 
-614 GGPYYRYIDPEEE
+614 
-627 KHEAWKNPVQCLSL
+627 EAWKNPVQCLSL

-748 DFRVAADVEK
+748 
-758 SSVESNETGDIQHVQ
+758 
-773 HVHLHSL
+773 
-780 QENSTERNNNTTGEV
+780 
-795 HVRVVLHV
+795 
-803 EEGSIESTGSAPST
+803 TGSAPST

>member
-1 MATSPVAGD
+1 MATSPVAGEV
-10 GGRTEKDVVSLEEIL
+10 GRTEKDVFTLEEIL

-65 ESVAL
+65 EGVAL

-79 RTDTSGPARFESQLV
+79 RTDTSGPVRFESQLV

-155 VKTLERVVKL
+155 VKTLQQVVKL

-284 KVMPEEVNS
+284 KVM
-293 WVDGEPPQV
+293 VDGEPPQV

-317 IRSRPPLSAAHV
+317 IRSRPPLSAA
-329 WRYLEAKN
+329 KN
-337 RQLKPPPPEEKT
+337 RQLKPAPPEEKT

-373 VKSQTRVKLPIPE
+373 VKSQTIDIVRVKTAL
-386 IQVFFSNEQEEEEAE
+386 EQEEEAE

-419 PDFKFNWDSEED
+419 PDFKFNWDSEEE

-450 RRKEPDYDFDPDP
+450 RRKEPDFDFDPDP

-477 TAGAWDWLRAS
+477 TAGVWDWLRAS

-503 LEQICAYLFPGA
+503 LEQICAYLFP
-515 RRGLSKLLVAVKGLG
+515 
-530 TIRAQT
+530 
-536 QATAPSAYPD
+536 
-546 LPPDDELL
+546 
-554 LVLPGQTVD
+554 VLPGQTVD
-563 EVTDL
+563 DVTDL
-568 MSPPSPQQRP
+568 MSPPSPQHRP

-593 TQSHRVRFSGMMG
+593 TQSHR
-606 NGHAYGGG
+606 
-614 GGPYYRYIDPEEE
+614 
-627 KHEAWKNPVQCLSL
+627 EAWKNPVQCLSL

-748 DFRVAADVEK
+748 DSSVGSDVEK
-758 SSVESNETGDIQHVQ
+758 SSVESNNTEDTQHVPHVPRVP
-773 HVHLHSL
+773 HVHLHSVA
-780 QENSTERNNNTTGEV
+780 ENSLERNNNTPGEV
-795 HVRVVLHV
+795 HVRVTLHV
-803 EEGSIESTGSAPST
+803 EDSLMESTGSAPST

-824 APKILRQPFMDK
+824 APKILRQPFLDK

-864 ARRPLTRHQSMR
+864 ARRPLTRHQSIR

-887 ERNNQHR
+887 DRNNQHR

>member
-284 KVMPEEVNS
+284 KVM
-293 WVDGEPPQV
+293 VDGEPPQV

-317 IRSRPPLSAAHV
+317 IRSRPPLSAA
-329 WRYLEAKN
+329 KN
-337 RQLKPPPPEEKT
+337 RQLKPAPPEEKT

-373 VKSQTRVKLPIPE
+373 VKSQTIDIVRVKTAL
-386 IQVFFSNEQEEEEAE
+386 EQEEEEAE

-419 PDFKFNWDSEED
+419 PDFKFNWDSEAN

-503 LEQICAYLFPGA
+503 LEQICAYLFP
-515 RRGLSKLLVAVKGLG
+515 
-530 TIRAQT
+530 
-536 QATAPSAYPD
+536 
-546 LPPDDELL
+546 
-554 LVLPGQTVD
+554 VLPGQTVD

-593 TQSHRVRFSGMMG
+593 TQSHR
-606 NGHAYGGG
+606 
-614 GGPYYRYIDPEEE
+614 
-627 KHEAWKNPVQCLSL
+627 EAWKNPVQCLSL

-748 DFRVAADVEK
+748 
-758 SSVESNETGDIQHVQ
+758 
-773 HVHLHSL
+773 
-780 QENSTERNNNTTGEV
+780 
-795 HVRVVLHV
+795 
-803 EEGSIESTGSAPST
+803 TGSAPST

>member
-1 MATSPVAGD
+1 MATSPVAGEV
-10 GGRTEKDVVSLEEIL
+10 GRTEKDVFTLEEIL

-65 ESVAL
+65 EGVAL

-79 RTDTSGPARFESQLV
+79 RTDTSGPVRFESQLV

-155 VKTLERVVKL
+155 VKTLQQVVKL

-284 KVMPEEVNS
+284 KVM
-293 WVDGEPPQV
+293 VDGEPPQV

-317 IRSRPPLSAAHV
+317 IRSRPPLSAA
-329 WRYLEAKN
+329 KN
-337 RQLKPPPPEEKT
+337 RQLKPAPPEEKT

-373 VKSQTRVKLPIPE
+373 VKSQTIDIVRVKTAL
-386 IQVFFSNEQEEEEAE
+386 EQEEEAE

-419 PDFKFNWDSEED
+419 PDFKFNWDSEEE

-450 RRKEPDYDFDPDP
+450 RRK
-463 DLPVPVDTVVRFTR
+463 
-477 TAGAWDWLRAS
+477 
-488 FSDWVVSLLD
+488 
-498 AGFQT
+498 
-503 LEQICAYLFPGA
+503 
-515 RRGLSKLLVAVKGLG
+515 
-530 TIRAQT
+530 
-536 QATAPSAYPD
+536 
-546 LPPDDELL
+546 
-554 LVLPGQTVD
+554 
-563 EVTDL
+563 VTDL
-568 MSPPSPQQRP
+568 MSPPSPQHRP

-593 TQSHRVRFSGMMG
+593 TQSHR
-606 NGHAYGGG
+606 
-614 GGPYYRYIDPEEE
+614 
-627 KHEAWKNPVQCLSL
+627 EAWKNPVQCLSL

-748 DFRVAADVEK
+748 DSSVGSDVEK
-758 SSVESNETGDIQHVQ
+758 SSVESNNTEDTQHVPHVPRVP
-773 HVHLHSL
+773 HVHLHSVA
-780 QENSTERNNNTTGEV
+780 ENSLERNNNTPGEV
-795 HVRVVLHV
+795 HVRVTLHV
-803 EEGSIESTGSAPST
+803 EDSLMESTGSAPST

-824 APKILRQPFMDK
+824 APKILRQPFLDK

-864 ARRPLTRHQSMR
+864 ARRPLTRHQSIR

-887 ERNNQHR
+887 DRNNQHR

>member
-10 GGRTEKDVVSLEEIL
+10 GGRSEKDVFSLEEIL

-79 RTDTSGPARFESQLV
+79 RTESSGPARFESQLV

-155 VKTLERVVKL
+155 VKTLEQVVKL

-284 KVMPEEVNS
+284 KVM
-293 WVDGEPPQV
+293 VDGEPPQV

-317 IRSRPPLSAAHV
+317 IRSRPPLSAA
-329 WRYLEAKN
+329 KN
-337 RQLKPPPPEEKT
+337 RQLKPAPPEEKT

-373 VKSQTRVKLPIPE
+373 VKSQTIDIVRVKTAL
-386 IQVFFSNEQEEEEAE
+386 EQEEEEAE

-419 PDFKFNWDSEED
+419 PDFKFNWDSEEE

-450 RRKEPDYDFDPDP
+450 RRKEPDFGDFDP
-463 DLPVPVDTVVRFTR
+463 DLPVPVDSVVRYTR
-477 TAGAWDWLRAS
+477 SAGVWDWLRAS
-488 FSDWVVSLLD
+488 LSDWVVSLLD

-503 LEQICAYLFPGA
+503 LEQICAYLFP
-515 RRGLSKLLVAVKGLG
+515 
-530 TIRAQT
+530 
-536 QATAPSAYPD
+536 
-546 LPPDDELL
+546 
-554 LVLPGQTVD
+554 VLPGQTVD

-568 MSPPSPQQRP
+568 MSDPSTQQRP

-593 TQSHRVRFSGMMG
+593 TQSHR
-606 NGHAYGGG
+606 
-614 GGPYYRYIDPEEE
+614 
-627 KHEAWKNPVQCLSL
+627 EAWKNPVQCLSL

-748 DFRVAADVEK
+748 
-758 SSVESNETGDIQHVQ
+758 
-773 HVHLHSL
+773 
-780 QENSTERNNNTTGEV
+780 
-795 HVRVVLHV
+795 
-803 EEGSIESTGSAPST
+803 TGSAPST

-824 APKILRQPFMDK
+824 APKILRQPFLDK

-887 ERNNQHR
+887 DRNNQHR

>member
-1 MATSPVAGD
+1 MATSPVAGEV
-10 GGRTEKDVVSLEEIL
+10 GRTEKDVFTLEEIL

-65 ESVAL
+65 EGVAL

-79 RTDTSGPARFESQLV
+79 RTDTSGPVRFESQLV

-155 VKTLERVVKL
+155 VKTLQQVVKL

-284 KVMPEEVNS
+284 KVM
-293 WVDGEPPQV
+293 VDGEPPQV

-317 IRSRPPLSAAHV
+317 IRSRPPLSAA
-329 WRYLEAKN
+329 KN
-337 RQLKPPPPEEKT
+337 RQLKPAPPEEKT

-373 VKSQTRVKLPIPE
+373 VKSQTIDIVRVKTAL
-386 IQVFFSNEQEEEEAE
+386 EQEEEAE

-419 PDFKFNWDSEED
+419 PDFKFNWDSEEE

-450 RRKEPDYDFDPDP
+450 RRK
-463 DLPVPVDTVVRFTR
+463 
-477 TAGAWDWLRAS
+477 
-488 FSDWVVSLLD
+488 
-498 AGFQT
+498 
-503 LEQICAYLFPGA
+503 
-515 RRGLSKLLVAVKGLG
+515 
-530 TIRAQT
+530 
-536 QATAPSAYPD
+536 
-546 LPPDDELL
+546 
-554 LVLPGQTVD
+554 
-563 EVTDL
+563 VTDL
-568 MSPPSPQQRP
+568 MSPPSPQHRP

-606 NGHAYGGG
+606 SGHGGG
-614 GGPYYRYIDPEEE
+614 GGTYYGYIDPEEA

-748 DFRVAADVEK
+748 DSSVGSDVEK
-758 SSVESNETGDIQHVQ
+758 SSVESNNTEDTQHVPHVPRVP
-773 HVHLHSL
+773 HVHLHSVA
-780 QENSTERNNNTTGEV
+780 ENSLERNNNTPGEV
-795 HVRVVLHV
+795 HVRVTLHV
-803 EEGSIESTGSAPST
+803 EDSLMESTGSAPST

-824 APKILRQPFMDK
+824 APKILRQPFLDK

-864 ARRPLTRHQSMR
+864 ARRPLTRHQSIR

-887 ERNNQHR
+887 DRNNQHR

>member
-1 MATSPVAGD
+1 MATSPVAGEV
-10 GGRTEKDVVSLEEIL
+10 GRTEKDVFTLEEIL

-65 ESVAL
+65 EGVAL

-79 RTDTSGPARFESQLV
+79 RTDTSGPVRFESQLV

-155 VKTLERVVKL
+155 VKTLQQVVKL

-284 KVMPEEVNS
+284 KVM
-293 WVDGEPPQV
+293 VDGEPPQV

-317 IRSRPPLSAAHV
+317 IRSRPPLSAA
-329 WRYLEAKN
+329 KN
-337 RQLKPPPPEEKT
+337 RQLKPAPPEEKT

-373 VKSQTRVKLPIPE
+373 VKSQTRIKLPFPE
-386 IQVFFSNEQEEEEAE
+386 IQVFFSDVDIVRVKTALEQEEEAE

-419 PDFKFNWDSEED
+419 PDFKFNWDSEEE

-450 RRKEPDYDFDPDP
+450 RRKEPDFDFDPDP

-477 TAGAWDWLRAS
+477 TAGVWDWLRAS

-503 LEQICAYLFPGA
+503 LEQICAYLFPEFHVVEQLGSM
-515 RRGLSKLLVAVKGLG
+515 GLLSPFS
-530 TIRAQT
+530 T
-536 QATAPSAYPD
+536 
-546 LPPDDELL
+546 
-554 LVLPGQTVD
+554 
-563 EVTDL
+563 VTDL
-568 MSPPSPQQRP
+568 MSPPSPQHRP

-606 NGHAYGGG
+606 SGHGGG
-614 GGPYYRYIDPEEE
+614 GGTYYGYIDPEEA

-748 DFRVAADVEK
+748 DSSVGSDVEK
-758 SSVESNETGDIQHVQ
+758 SSVESNNTEDTQHVPHVPRVP
-773 HVHLHSL
+773 HVHLHSVA
-780 QENSTERNNNTTGEV
+780 ENSLERNNNTPGEV
-795 HVRVVLHV
+795 HVRVTLHV
-803 EEGSIESTGSAPST
+803 EDSLMESTGSAPST

-824 APKILRQPFMDK
+824 APKILRQPFLDK

-864 ARRPLTRHQSMR
+864 ARRPLTRHQSIR

-887 ERNNQHR
+887 DRNNQHR

>member
-10 GGRTEKDVVSLEEIL
+10 GGRSEKDVFSLEEIL

-79 RTDTSGPARFESQLV
+79 RTESSGPARFESQLV

-155 VKTLERVVKL
+155 VKTLEQVVKL

-284 KVMPEEVNS
+284 KVMPEEVNQ

-317 IRSRPPLSAAHV
+317 IRSRPPLSAA
-329 WRYLEAKN
+329 KN
-337 RQLKPPPPEEKT
+337 RQLKPAPPEEKT

-373 VKSQTRVKLPIPE
+373 VKSQTK
-386 IQVFFSNEQEEEEAE
+386 QEEEEAE

-419 PDFKFNWDSEED
+419 PDFKFNWDSEEE

-450 RRKEPDYDFDPDP
+450 RRKEPDFGDFDP
-463 DLPVPVDTVVRFTR
+463 DLPVPVDSVVRYTR
-477 TAGAWDWLRAS
+477 SAGVWDWLRAS
-488 FSDWVVSLLD
+488 LSDWVVSLLD

-515 RRGLSKLLVAVKGLG
+515 GRGLSRLLAAVKGLG
-530 TIRAQT
+530 TIRDAQT
-536 QATAPSAYPD
+536 QATTPSYAYPD
-546 LPPDDELL
+546 LPFDEEA

-568 MSPPSPQQRP
+568 MSDPSTQQRP

-593 TQSHRVRFSGMMG
+593 TQSHR
-606 NGHAYGGG
+606 
-614 GGPYYRYIDPEEE
+614 
-627 KHEAWKNPVQCLSL
+627 EAWKNPVQCLSL

-748 DFRVAADVEK
+748 VSSEAGQD
-758 SSVESNETGDIQHVQ
+758 SSVESTDTEDNVIQY
-773 HVHLHSL
+773 VHLHSTSIE
-780 QENSTERNNNTTGEV
+780 ENSVERNNNTTGEV
-795 HVRVVLHV
+795 HVRVTLHV
-803 EEGSIESTGSAPST
+803 EEGSLESTGSAPST

-824 APKILRQPFMDK
+824 APKILRQPFLDK

-887 ERNNQHR
+887 DRNNQHR

>member
-386 IQVFFSNEQEEEEAE
+386 IQVFFSNVDIVRVKTALEQEEEEAE

-450 RRKEPDYDFDPDP
+450 RRK
-463 DLPVPVDTVVRFTR
+463 
-477 TAGAWDWLRAS
+477 
-488 FSDWVVSLLD
+488 
-498 AGFQT
+498 
-503 LEQICAYLFPGA
+503 
-515 RRGLSKLLVAVKGLG
+515 
-530 TIRAQT
+530 
-536 QATAPSAYPD
+536 
-546 LPPDDELL
+546 
-554 LVLPGQTVD
+554 
-563 EVTDL
+563 VTDL

>member
-386 IQVFFSNEQEEEEAE
+386 IQVFFSNVDIVRVKTALEQEEEEAE

-450 RRKEPDYDFDPDP
+450 RRK
-463 DLPVPVDTVVRFTR
+463 
-477 TAGAWDWLRAS
+477 
-488 FSDWVVSLLD
+488 
-498 AGFQT
+498 
-503 LEQICAYLFPGA
+503 
-515 RRGLSKLLVAVKGLG
+515 
-530 TIRAQT
+530 
-536 QATAPSAYPD
+536 
-546 LPPDDELL
+546 
-554 LVLPGQTVD
+554 VLPGQTVD

>member
-386 IQVFFSNEQEEEEAE
+386 IQVFFSNVDIVRVKTALEQEEEEAE

-450 RRKEPDYDFDPDP
+450 RRKEFH
-463 DLPVPVDTVVRFTR
+463 VVEQL
-477 TAGAWDWLRAS
+477 GSMGLLS
-488 FSDWVVSLLD
+488 PFS
-498 AGFQT
+498 T
-503 LEQICAYLFPGA
+503 
-515 RRGLSKLLVAVKGLG
+515 
-530 TIRAQT
+530 
-536 QATAPSAYPD
+536 
-546 LPPDDELL
+546 
-554 LVLPGQTVD
+554 
-563 EVTDL
+563 VTDL

>member
-1 MATSPVAGD
+1 MATSPVAGEV
-10 GGRTEKDVVSLEEIL
+10 GRTEKDVFTLEEIL

-65 ESVAL
+65 EGVAL

-79 RTDTSGPARFESQLV
+79 RTDTSGPVRFESQLV

-155 VKTLERVVKL
+155 VKTLQQVVKL

-284 KVMPEEVNS
+284 KVM
-293 WVDGEPPQV
+293 VDGEPPQV

-317 IRSRPPLSAAHV
+317 IRSRPPLSAA
-329 WRYLEAKN
+329 KN
-337 RQLKPPPPEEKT
+337 RQLKPAPPEEKT

-373 VKSQTRVKLPIPE
+373 VKSQTK
-386 IQVFFSNEQEEEEAE
+386 QEEEAE

-419 PDFKFNWDSEED
+419 PDFKFNWDSEEE

-450 RRKEPDYDFDPDP
+450 RRKEPDFDFDPDP

-477 TAGAWDWLRAS
+477 TAGVWDWLRAS

-503 LEQICAYLFPGA
+503 LEQICAYLFP
-515 RRGLSKLLVAVKGLG
+515 
-530 TIRAQT
+530 
-536 QATAPSAYPD
+536 
-546 LPPDDELL
+546 
-554 LVLPGQTVD
+554 VLPGQTVD
-563 EVTDL
+563 DVTDL
-568 MSPPSPQQRP
+568 MSPPSPQHRP

-593 TQSHRVRFSGMMG
+593 TQSHR
-606 NGHAYGGG
+606 
-614 GGPYYRYIDPEEE
+614 
-627 KHEAWKNPVQCLSL
+627 EAWKNPVQCLSL

-748 DFRVAADVEK
+748 DSSVGSDVEK
-758 SSVESNETGDIQHVQ
+758 SSVESNNTEDTQHVPHVPRVP
-773 HVHLHSL
+773 HVHLHSVA
-780 QENSTERNNNTTGEV
+780 ENSLERNNNTPGEV
-795 HVRVVLHV
+795 HVRVTLHV
-803 EEGSIESTGSAPST
+803 EDSLMESTGSAPST

-824 APKILRQPFMDK
+824 APKILRQPFLDK

-864 ARRPLTRHQSMR
+864 ARRPLTRHQSIR

-887 ERNNQHR
+887 DRNNQHR